1 MQLSIVVGF
10 VRVVGRVAG
19 AVGMV
24 WLGGGLGEVGRGLLR
39 GRFGCLRMLVSVEI
53 LRGWRAED
61 DCSDLQLLN

>member
-10 VRVVGRVAG
+10 IRVVGRVAG

-39 GRFGCLRMLVSVEI
+39 GRF
-53 LRGWRAED
+53 D
-61 DCSDLQLLN
+61 